1 MHRITKWEALDTSD
15 MHKRLSIKHQSQF
28 ISNITGRE
36 NLQLLLHQM
45 KLTSNVKTICIF
57 YHTNCSIQM
66 WLKVYITP
74 LNLGIWTF
82 TKEENQIS
90 FDHKRN
96 VCKNPAFSIQGIKL
110 LPEIGFKNRIKEND
124 MLKFQLQGKERDY

>member
-1 MHRITKWEALDTSD
+1 
-15 MHKRLSIKHQSQF
+15 
-28 ISNITGRE
+28 
-36 NLQLLLHQM
+36 
-45 KLTSNVKTICIF
+45 
-57 YHTNCSIQM
+57 M

-82 TKEENQIS
+82 TEEENQIS

-96 VCKNPAFSIQGIKL
+96 VCKNPSFSIQGIKL